1 MDEKRGKIILIV
13 EDEHQIAHL
22 LEKRLSLLGFNV
34 ILAYTGETALKLLEK
49 SNPHL
54 ILLDVM
60 LPGIDGYTVLKEIR
74 QQELELKKPNPIP
87 VIMQT
92 ARGLPTEIL
101 CESEGISSYIRKPYD
116 MEELLGAI
124 SGALDDLNDED
135 NGSEYLP
142 KSA

>member
-116 MEELLGAI
+116 MEELI
-124 SGALDDLNDED
+124 SKKHASGLVVSCVAM
-135 NGSEYLP
+135 
-142 KSA
+142 